1 VLLARSNHSN
11 HRLNAVLMDVI
22 RPIRIL
28 ENRSELGAGT
38 RGASLGI
45 DALKIACLNQGSD
58 YFYDHRS
65 TRIPDLNYL
74 LFEEED
80 NLLPLARYADGIL
93 SVLKNVANAV
103 SNTLKDGQFPLVLA
117 GDHSSAAGTIAG
129 IKEVYPDATLGVVWI
144 DAHADIH
151 SPYTTPSGN
160 VHGMPLAIALHD
172 DNLPCRV
179 NDPDPETLFFW
190 ERMQRVGTPDPKL
203 RPEHLVYV
211 ALRDYEEPELAAIAR
226 NQSRVYWMSEID
238 DRGVGTIAAEIREHL
253 GACDLLYI
261 SFDVDSLD
269 PEFSRGTGTPVE
281 HGMSL
286 GQASGL
292 LRHLLVDPRIAC
304 FEMVEINP
312 TLDEANTMATN
323 AFRLLD
329 QATRTLEA
337 RQPVVQEEA

>member
-1 VLLARSNHSN
+1 
-11 HRLNAVLMDVI
+11 MDGI

-58 YFYDHRS
+58 YFYDYRS

-129 IKEVYPDATLGVVWI
+129 LKEVYPNATLGVVWI

-160 VHGMPLAIALHD
+160 IHGMPLAIALQD

-179 NDPDPETLFFW
+179 NDPEPETLFFW
-190 ERMQRVGTPDPKL
+190 ERMQRVGTPNPKL

-211 ALRDYEEPELAAIAR
+211 ALRDYEEPEFAAIAR
-226 NQSRVYWMSEID
+226 NESRVFWLSEID
-238 DRGVGTIAAEIREHL
+238 ERGAANIANEICQHL
-253 GACDLLYI
+253 AACDLLYV

-281 HGMSL
+281 HGLSL
-286 GQASGL
+286 GQAAAL
-292 LRHLLVDPRIAC
+292 LRALLADSRVAC

-312 TLDEANTMATN
+312 TLDEGNTMATN
-323 AFRLLD
+323 AFRLL
-329 QATRTLEA
+329 
-337 RQPVVQEEA
+337 EEATKALSARTPAPHMLG

>member
-1 VLLARSNHSN
+1 
-11 HRLNAVLMDVI
+11 MDGI

-45 DALKIACLNQGSD
+45 DALKIACLNRGSD
-58 YFYDHRS
+58 YFYDNRS

-80 NLLPLARYADGIL
+80 NLLPLTRYADGIL

-103 SNTLKDGQFPLVLA
+103 SGTLKDGQFPLVLA

-129 IKEVYPDATLGVVWI
+129 IKEVFPDSTLGVVWI
-144 DAHADIH
+144 DAHADLH

-160 VHGMPLAIALHD
+160 IHGMPLAIALQD
-172 DNLPCRV
+172 DNQACAV

-190 ERMQRVGTPDPKL
+190 ERMQRIGTPNPKL

-226 NQSRVYWMSEID
+226 NQSRVYWMNEID
-238 DRGVGTIAAEIREHL
+238 ERGAATVAKEIREHL
-253 GACDLLYI
+253 TACDLLYI

-269 PEFSRGTGTPVE
+269 PEFSRGTGTPVKD
-281 HGMSL
+281 GLSL
-286 GQASGL
+286 GQAEVL
-292 LRHLLVDPRIAC
+292 LRHLLPDSRVVC

-312 TLDEANTMATN
+312 TLDTGNTMATN
-323 AFRLLD
+323 AFRLLEA
-329 QATRTLEA
+329 ATGVLAA
-337 RQPVVQEEA
+337 RERRELVA

>member
-1 VLLARSNHSN
+1 
-11 HRLNAVLMDVI
+11 MDGI

-45 DALKIACLNQGSD
+45 DALKIACLNLGSD

-74 LFEEED
+74 MFEEED
-80 NLLPLARYADGIL
+80 SLIPYARYADGIL

-129 IKEVYPDATLGVVWI
+129 LKEVYPDATLGVIWI
-144 DAHADIH
+144 DAHADLH
-151 SPYTTPSGN
+151 SPFTTPSGN

-172 DNLPCRV
+172 DNLPCSV
-179 NDPDPETLFFW
+179 NNPDRETLFFW
-190 ERMQRVGTPDPKL
+190 EKMKRVGTADPKL

-226 NQSRVYWMSEID
+226 NQSRVYWMKEID
-238 DRGVGTIAAEIREHL
+238 ERGAATIAAEIRQHL
-253 GACDLLYI
+253 AACDLLYI

-281 HGMSL
+281 HGLSL
-286 GQASGL
+286 GQAGAL
-292 LRHLLVDPRIAC
+292 LRHLLSDSRVGC

-312 TLDEANTMATN
+312 TLDTGNTMATN
-323 AFRLLD
+323 AFRLLEE
-329 QATRTLEA
+329 ATKALEA
-337 RQPVVQEEA
+337 RTAAPRMLG

>member
-1 VLLARSNHSN
+1 MD
-11 HRLNAVLMDVI
+11 AV
-22 RPIRIL
+22 RPIRLL

-65 TRIPDLNYL
+65 MRIPDLNYL

-129 IKEVYPDATLGVVWI
+129 IKEIYPDSTLGVVWI

-151 SPYTTPSGN
+151 SPFTTPSGN
-160 VHGMPLAIALHD
+160 IHGMPLALALHD
-172 DNLPCRV
+172 DNLPCQV
-179 NDPDPETLFFW
+179 NHPDPETLFFW
-190 ERMQRVGTPDPKL
+190 EKMKRVGTPDRKI

-211 ALRDYEEPELAAIAR
+211 ALRDYEEPELAAIGR
-226 NQSRVYWMSEID
+226 NQSRVYWMSEVD
-238 DRGVGTIAAEIREHL
+238 ERGVGTVAAEIREHL
-253 GACDLLYI
+253 AACDLLYI

-281 HGMSL
+281 HGLSL
-286 GQASGL
+286 GQAAGL
-292 LRHLLVDPRIAC
+292 LRNLLADHRVVC

-329 QATRTLEA
+329 EATKALEKRA
-337 RQPVVQEEA
+337 STSVPNMLG